1 MKKYIV
7 VLIIS
12 IFLISGFTGVTSK
25 QNNQISNDENTI
37 YQIDEISSF
46 HIVETYNRKSNID
59 DISFTTRVHNNI
71 NEGYDYVI
79 ITSDNL
85 ENSIASSTF
94 LSWKESLGFKIKIV
108 KISDVLIQG
117 QSGDDL
123 PAKIRNFLREYYQI
137 WGINYVL
144 IVGDHETIPM
154 RYCYPDPQNHNFD
167 IHSWSN
173 GGEVP
178 TDYYYADLSLS
189 DAESWDSDGDG
200 YCGEHKED
208 QPDFKAE
215 VYVGRIPTSVSSEV
229 IYTLDKIVA
238 YEQDTSEW
246 KNNALQA
253 GSMLFYK
260 NQNHQYEIDHD
271 IDGASCLYAIEEEI
285 MDGWTIS
292 HYSEQEG
299 LSPSKYNWDAI
310 SEPNFTS
317 DWRNGKYAVVNWA
330 GHGSS
335 TGVGRIIWDWDD
347 GDGIPENAGNEIIG
361 KPQIDIYSQL
371 GDDYPSIV
379 FAVSCL
385 VGYPEP
391 TGYGNLGIDMLVK
404 ESFGAAVAI
413 CSATRPAAISVNFT
427 QTHSGAEALCY
438 EFNHYMIDG
447 PEGPEPMG
455 VALYESKYFVHHT
468 FGWDDWY
475 YEYKN
480 LYNYNLYGD
489 PSMRR
494 EGISDSSMNIE
505 ITHPDNGFYFNNNKI
520 FPFIASVMIGDA
532 LIRTNTSGDIQYV
545 EFYLDGVLIDTDM
558 EEPFEWL
565 WDEVDFFKHT
575 VKVVAYD
582 SFENRAEDE
591 LVVWKFF

>member
-7 VLIIS
+7 LLITS
-12 IFLISGFTGVTSK
+12 IFLISGFTGVSSK
-25 QNNQISNDENTI
+25 QNNQLSNDENTT
-37 YQIDEISSF
+37 YKLDEISSF
-46 HIVETYNRKSNID
+46 HIVETYNRKSDTDNISYTTSIRNNID
-59 DISFTTRVHNNI
+59 
-71 NEGYDYVI
+71 EGYNYLI

-85 ENSIASSTF
+85 ENSIVSSTF
-94 LSWKESLGFKIKIV
+94 LSWKESLGFKTKII
-108 KISDVLIQG
+108 KISDSLIQDKPG
-117 QSGDDL
+117 NDL
-123 PAKIRNFLREYYQI
+123 PAKIRNFLRDYYQI

-154 RYCYPDPQNHNFD
+154 RYCYPDPQNHNFNIYD
-167 IHSWSN
+167 WST

-178 TDYYYADLSLS
+178 TDYYYADLSFS
-189 DAESWDSDGDG
+189 DAESWDLDGDG
-200 YCGEHKED
+200 YYGEFRED

-215 VYVGRIPTSVSSEV
+215 VYVGRIPTSVPSRV

-238 YEQDTSEW
+238 YEKDTSGW

-260 NQNHQYEIDHD
+260 NQDYQYEIDHD

-285 MDGWTIS
+285 MEGWAIS

-299 LSPSKYNWDAI
+299 LSPSKYKWDPLTEHA
-310 SEPNFTS
+310 FTNE
-317 DWRNGKYAVVNWA
+317 WRNGKYAVVNWA

-335 TGVGRIIWDWDD
+335 TAVGRTIWDWDD
-347 GDGIPENAGNEIIG
+347 GDGIPEHSVNEIIG
-361 KPQIDIYSQL
+361 KPQINIYSQL
-371 GDDYPSIV
+371 EDDYPSIV

-391 TGYGNLGIDMLVK
+391 TGYGNLGIDMLTK

-413 CSATRPAAISVNFT
+413 CSATRPAAISINFT

-438 EFNHYMIDG
+438 EFNHYMING
-447 PEGPEPMG
+447 PKGPEPIG
-455 VALYESKYFVHHT
+455 VALYESKYFVHHN
-468 FGWDDWY
+468 FGWEDWY

-480 LYNYNLYGD
+480 IYNYNLYGD
-489 PSMRR
+489 PSMKR
-494 EGISDSSMNIE
+494 EGVSNSS
-505 ITHPDNGFYFNNNKI
+505 PDIKILYPEKGIYINNNKI
-520 FPFIASVMIGDA
+520 FPFITSLMIGDA
-532 LIRTNTSGDIQYV
+532 LIRTNASENIQYV
-545 EFYLDGVLIDTDM
+545 EFYIDGFLMHSDVD
-558 EEPFEWL
+558 EPFEWV
-565 WDEVDFFKHT
+565 WGEVDFFKHN

>member
-1 MKKYIV
+1 MKKYKVI
-7 VLIIS
+7 LIIS
-12 IFLISGFTGVTSK
+12 IFLISGFTGVVSK
-25 QNNQISNDENTI
+25 QNNQISNDGNTI

-46 HIVETYNRKSNID
+46 HIVKTYNGKSDIN
-59 DISFTTRVHNNI
+59 DISLTPRVHYSI

-79 ITSDNL
+79 ITSANL
-85 ENSIASSTF
+85 ENSIVSSTF

-108 KISDVLIQG
+108 KISDVLIQD

-144 IVGDHETIPM
+144 IVGGHETIPM

-167 IHSWSN
+167 IYSWSN

-200 YCGEHKED
+200 YYGEFKED
-208 QPDFKAE
+208 NPDFMAE
-215 VYVGRIPTSVSSEV
+215 VYVGRIPTSDSSEV
-229 IYTLDKIVA
+229 TYTLDKIVV
-238 YEQDTSEW
+238 YEQDTREW

-260 NQNHQYEIDHD
+260 NQDRQYEIDHD

-285 MDGWTIS
+285 MGGWTIS

-310 SEPNFTS
+310 SEPDFTS

-335 TGVGRIIWDWDD
+335 TGVGRTIWDWDD
-347 GDGIPENAGNEIIG
+347 GDGIPENAGDEIIG
-361 KPQIDIYSQL
+361 KPQIELYSQL
-371 GDDYPSIV
+371 EDDYPSIV

-391 TGYGNLGIDMLVK
+391 TGYGNLGIDMLTK

-427 QTHSGAEALCY
+427 QTHSGTEALCY

-447 PEGPEPMG
+447 PEGPEPVG
-455 VALYESKYFVHHT
+455 VALYESKYFVHYN
-468 FGWDDWY
+468 FGWDNWY

-494 EGISDSSMNIE
+494 EGVSASSMNIE
-505 ITHPDNGFYFNNNKI
+505 IIHPDNGFYFNNNKI
-520 FPFIASVMIGDA
+520 FPFITSVMIGDA
-532 LIRTNTSGDIQYV
+532 LIRTNTSRDIQYV

-565 WDEVDFFKHT
+565 WDEVDFFKHA

-582 SFENRAEDE
+582 SFENCAEDE
-591 LVVWKFF
+591 LIIWKFF

>member
-1 MKKYIV
+1 MKKYKVI
-7 VLIIS
+7 LIIS

-25 QNNQISNDENTI
+25 QINQISNDAELNYIYEKSSMQIAPLNARKTNTTNI
-37 YQIDEISSF
+37 Y
-46 HIVETYNRKSNID
+46 
-59 DISFTTRVHNNI
+59 FTPRVKYDF

-79 ITSDNL
+79 ITDGNS
-85 ENSIASSTF
+85 ENSIASSAF
-94 LSWKESLGFKIKIV
+94 RSWKESLGFNIKII

-167 IHSWSN
+167 IYSWSN

-200 YCGEHKED
+200 YYGEYRED

-238 YEQDTSEW
+238 YEKDTSEW

-260 NQNHQYEIDHD
+260 NQDYQYEIDHD

-285 MDGWTIS
+285 MNGWAVS

-335 TGVGRIIWDWDD
+335 TGVGRTIWDWDD
-347 GDGIPENAGNEIIG
+347 GDEIPEYAGNEIIG
-361 KPQIDIYSQL
+361 KPQINIYSQL
-371 GDDYPSIV
+371 EDDYPSIV

-391 TGYGNLGIDMLVK
+391 TGDGNLGIDMLTK

-413 CSATRPAAISVNFT
+413 CSATRPAAISINFT

-447 PEGPEPMG
+447 PEGPEPVG
-455 VALYESKYFVHHT
+455 VALYESKYFVHHN

-480 LYNYNLYGD
+480 IYNYNLYGD

-505 ITHPDNGFYFNNNKI
+505 IVHPDNGFYFNNNKI
-520 FPFIASVMIGDA
+520 FPFITSVMIGDA
-532 LIRTNTSGDIQYV
+532 LIRTNISGDIQYV
-545 EFYLDGVLIDTDM
+545 EFYLDGVLTDTDM
-558 EEPFEWL
+558 EESFEWV